1 MLGTSYNLDHKHE
14 QAESVLKRALQVYAM
29 ISPPHLLGA
38 ERTEDN
44 LGAIYLE
51 REDYAS
57 AERHFFEAL
66 SLSEKI
72 PAGPV
77 SDRGNIL
84 LNLGF
89 IRMVQGRYPEAE
101 QLLDQSVEA
110 LASDPGPWAQRDL
123 ANAFYRLGGV
133 YTYENRYPEAE
144 QQYRKALESQEKLS
158 GLEQPGSRSRAP
170 RFRRALP
177 GRRKICGIRIAL
189 QTAQAEASIQR
200 ALTIREKKLPANHPW
215 IATIL
220 NNLAS
225 VYLAEGEFEKAAP
238 LIKRAQGIR

>member
-1 MLGTSYNLDHKHE
+1 MGGGLPARNSGILWGDYATAEKLFTDLLPDAEKFHPKDRYLAELLSMLGTSYNLDHKHE

-29 ISPPHLLGA
+29 ISPPDLLGA

-110 LASDPGPWAQRDL
+110 LASDPGPWAQRDF
-123 ANAFYRLGGV
+123 ASASYRLGGV

-158 GLEQPGSRSRAP
+158 GPNSRES
-170 RFRRALP
+170 
-177 GRRKICGIRIAL
+177 
-189 QTAQAEASIQR
+189 
-200 ALTIREKKLPANHPW
+200 
-215 IATIL
+215 
-220 NNLAS
+220 LARS
-225 VYLAEGEFEKAAP
+225 AV
-238 LIKRAQGIR
+238 